1 MKVLLTMR
9 NRIACS
15 AQSLIQLEPGMIQSV
30 VGGQVY
36 KLGNQYFSENRVR
49 ILEAEPSQ
57 VTAEVNGTFGVYS
70 QLIKL
75 RGGTLITKCSC
86 PSTEQ
91 PFCRHCVA
99 VLLQLFHDGMAKQ
112 SGTSLSEP
120 ASSAVTDP
128 LKASESAGRASGD
141 FHFREVTCFVD
152 WMQGAVGYLGTPQSL
167 PPAPDLP
174 PGGVR
179 SWIATLT
186 ELHQRLLQ
194 SEEDRIH
201 AQNELQYAG
210 TRIKD
215 LELEL
220 NVARREMME
229 VQGACV
235 GLQKELE
242 RCQDL
247 LAEFDAVTKER
258 DRLIS
263 TIKTMKDE
271 LQKKCAELDS
281 LSLTIKTVSK
291 AIHGILPS

>member
-1 MKVLLTMR
+1 MR
-9 NRIACS
+9 NRISCS
-15 AQSLIQLEPGMIQSV
+15 AQSLTQLEPGMIQSV

-75 RGGTLITKCSC
+75 RAGTLITKCSC

-112 SGTSLSEP
+112 QGTTFSAS
-120 ASSAVTDP
+120 ASSTVPETT
-128 LKASESAGRASGD
+128 KASGPTSGSSAD
-141 FHFREVTCFVD
+141 FHFREVTLFVD
-152 WMQGAVGYLGTPQSL
+152 WMQGAAGYLGTNQSL
-167 PPAPDLP
+167 PAAPNLP
-174 PGGVR
+174 QGGVQ
-179 SWIATLT
+179 SWIATIT
-186 ELHQRLLQ
+186 NLHQRFLQ

-201 AQNELQYAG
+201 AQNELQQAG
-210 TRIKD
+210 ARIKD

-220 NVARREMME
+220 NAARREIME
-229 VQGACV
+229 IQGACV

-258 DRLIS
+258 DRLVS
-263 TIKTMKDE
+263 TINTMKDE